1 MTPTAAA
8 HHPRMD
14 AAPDPRLRAWLPDF
28 VAWIVARDGELA
40 PALPANPRA
49 DLVRTAATGDQQAFE
64 RLVRPAGDRLLAI
77 ARKILRDPDAAEDA
91 VQVAVIQAWRE
102 LPRLREPDRFD
113 AWLTKL
119 LVNACYQ
126 EARRARR
133 NTARVE
139 RVAAADAGGEAA
151 APDDAESLADRLLIE
166 RAFLTLSP
174 AHRAIV
180 VLHHYAD
187 LPLAEVAAIAGI
199 APGTARSR
207 LHYAL
212 RALRAALEAADRP
225 TIEEVTR

>member
-1 MTPTAAA
+1 MTAIGAA
-8 HHPRMD
+8 HHPRMH
-14 AAPDPRLRAWLPDF
+14 AAPLPALAARLPGL
-28 VAWIVARDGELA
+28 VAWIVARDGQLA
-40 PALPANPRA
+40 PDVRTADRA
-49 DLVRTAATGDQQAFE
+49 DLVRRAAGGDQEAFE

-77 ARKILRDPDAAEDA
+77 ARKILRDSDAAEDA
-91 VQVAVIQAWRE
+91 VQLAIIQAWRE

-119 LVNACYQ
+119 LVNSCYQ

-133 NTARVE
+133 NLAHVE
-139 RVAAADAGGEAA
+139 RVATADGGGEPATA
-151 APDDAESLADRLLIE
+151 DDAEALADRLLIE
-166 RAFLTLSP
+166 RAFLALSP

-187 LPLAEVAAIAGI
+187 LPLSEVAAIAGI

-225 TIEEVTR
+225 IVEEFPR